1 MQRVGQIRDG
11 VKVGMQSAK
20 FVREV
25 APELEQ
31 DGLDVVLGKGSGKH
45 PPVEEV
51 QVGRGV
57 FCWDANA

>member
-31 DGLDVVLGKGSGKH
+31 DGLDIVLGKGGRKH

-57 FCWDANA
+57 CCCDANA

>member
-1 MQRVGQIRDG
+1 MQRVGQIRDR

-31 DGLDVVLGKGSGKH
+31 DGLDIVLGKGGRKH
-45 PPVEEV
+45 PPVEKV

-57 FCWDANA
+57 

>member
-1 MQRVGQIRDG
+1 MQLIWEVCDG
-11 VKVGMQSAK
+11 GKAGLKILKV
-20 FVREV
+20 FREV
-25 APELEQ
+25 ALKLEQ
-31 DGLDVVLGKGSGKH
+31 DGPDVVLGKGGRKH